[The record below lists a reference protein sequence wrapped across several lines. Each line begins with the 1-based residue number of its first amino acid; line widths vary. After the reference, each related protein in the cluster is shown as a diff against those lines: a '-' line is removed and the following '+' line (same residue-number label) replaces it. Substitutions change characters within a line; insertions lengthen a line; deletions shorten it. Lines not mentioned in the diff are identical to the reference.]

1 MTVSYSEGFPSQSTR
16 IRAEDL
22 GVLPAPS
29 LGVGWGP
36 GTLSGPRHSAVWG
49 ALPPAASHHKPGLGW
64 AILFFQGWICCPW
77 RWTFHQ
83 ERPLVPE
90 PKAALLVNLPDAAS
104 PGPTL
109 QDSVQNRWLGTS
121 FSQFET
127 LSSSWREAP
136 TIVCGQ
142 EPGCGTWLSRAHT
155 SLYKKFP

>member
-1 MTVSYSEGFPSQSTR
+1 MRDSPHRAPELGQRIWECSQLPPWGWGGAQAPSQ
-16 IRAEDL
+16 
-22 GVLPAPS
+22 
-29 LGVGWGP
+29 GP
-36 GTLSGPRHSAVWG
+36 GTLLSGEHYLQ
-49 ALPPAASHHKPGLGW
+49 LPLTTSQAW